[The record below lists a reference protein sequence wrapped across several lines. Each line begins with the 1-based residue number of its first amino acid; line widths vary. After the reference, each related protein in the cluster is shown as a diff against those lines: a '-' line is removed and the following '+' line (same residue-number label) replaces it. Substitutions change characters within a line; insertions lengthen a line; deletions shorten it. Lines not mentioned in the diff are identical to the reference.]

1 MTDASRSHVLEH
13 FLPRNVLAEVRQL
26 ARSFERDELFRLY
39 VLKQMWL
46 VIPAGAVFV
55 AISLACAAGA
65 LMVFGSIVM
74 TLFNRPSTWW
84 PLVLVLIALPV
95 LLFWFGS
102 ICSQFYALFSWLEL
116 CALRDQPIKPADQ
129 TVDMSFAAPPRRATS
144 VLWLVGIFV
153 VAPLIVLAA
162 TIRSSLSVLA
172 LSAAVLI
179 FALILNGLFDR
190 R

>member
-1 MTDASRSHVLEH
+1 MTNASRSHVLEH

-39 VLKQMWL
+39 VLKQTWL

-74 TLFNRPSTWW
+74 TLFNRPSIW
-84 PLVLVLIALPV
+84 LVLVLIALPV
-95 LLFWFGS
+95 LVFWFGS

-116 CALRDQPIKPADQ
+116 CALRDQPVKPADQ
-129 TVDMSFAAPPRRATS
+129 TVDMSFAAPPRRAIS
-144 VLWLVGIFV
+144 VLWLVATFV